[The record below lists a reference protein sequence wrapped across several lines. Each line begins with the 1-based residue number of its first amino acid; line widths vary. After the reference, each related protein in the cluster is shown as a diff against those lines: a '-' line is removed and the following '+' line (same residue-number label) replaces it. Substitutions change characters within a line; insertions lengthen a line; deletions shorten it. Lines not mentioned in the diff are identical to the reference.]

1 MHLYDKTDDYT
12 TDFRDYEHDV
22 IIRRSTI
29 KFFTEMH
36 IFSFKTSNVLDDS
49 LTKLVWCLF
58 HLNMLCF
65 FRHANVNI
73 AIMAGKNE

>member
-1 MHLYDKTDDYT
+1 MHLHDNTYDYT
-12 TDFRDYEHDV
+12 TDFSDYEQDV

-29 KFFTEMH
+29 NFFTEMH
-36 IFSFKTSNVLDDS
+36 IFSFDTSNVLDDS

-58 HLNMLCF
+58 HLNMLSF
-65 FRHANVNI
+65 FLQASVNI